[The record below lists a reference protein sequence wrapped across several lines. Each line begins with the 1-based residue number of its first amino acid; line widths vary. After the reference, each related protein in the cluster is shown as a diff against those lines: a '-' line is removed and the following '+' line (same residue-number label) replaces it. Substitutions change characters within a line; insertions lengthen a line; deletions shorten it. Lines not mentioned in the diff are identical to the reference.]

1 MIITL
6 KGADFS
12 ANNIGRISMPRK
24 LNEYTLK
31 AIAACGKELT
41 EVQKMAL
48 DEVFLAMGVDGSNDV
63 MSKTRKLYLPMIA
76 GDVTKSL
83 VNYAD
88 VSMTNDKPDI
98 STTTWT
104 LRSNGLVAVE
114 NNTAD
119 VLTLT
124 LNNPLNTN
132 NFSTFSL
139 RTEHMSVEG
148 ERSYNIVLRGKSNNQ
163 LFLGAI
169 HQSTSAD
176 KNSICFGGSYGRN
189 WNYDSDGNY
198 IVSSSDSVI
207 RTQYLSSKESMFH
220 GRLTTKELNIDN
232 PNPITSDMSQEVSQT
247 MYVHGLATC
256 DTVHPFAVMAIGEY
270 LEPEIARNI
279 CDKLDAL
286 YAAMES

>member
-12 ANNIGRISMPRK
+12 ANNIGKINMPRV
-24 LNEYTLK
+24 LNSYTLK

-41 EVQKMAL
+41 EVQKIAL

-88 VSMTNDKPDI
+88 VSMTNDKPNI
-98 STTTWT
+98 STATWT

-119 VLTLT
+119 ALTLT

-139 RTEHMSVEG
+139 RTEHISVGG
-148 ERSYNIVLRGKSNNQ
+148 EKSYNIVLRGKSNNQ

-169 HQSTSAD
+169 HQSAD
-176 KNSICFGGSYGRN
+176 KNSVYFGGSYGRD
-189 WNYDSDGNY
+189 WYYDSDGNF
-198 IVSSSDSVI
+198 IALSSDSVI

-220 GRLTTKELNIDN
+220 GRLATKELNIDN
-232 PNPITSDMSQEVSQT
+232 PKPITSDMSQEVSQT

-286 YAAMES
+286 YAAMKS